1 MFNRIR
7 EAIHNG
13 LRRLTG
19 RSTKKEVTSHGHRLV
34 TRRYSLNRR
43 QRRARVVLA
52 RTPKILRFAR
62 TSNGYSCGR
71 LSA

>member
-19 RSTKKEVTSHGHRLV
+19 PSTKEAVTSHGNRLV

-52 RTPKILRFAR
+52 RTPKILRFCR
-62 TSNGYSCGR
+62 TSNGFSCGR